1 MYGAVRHYPRSCYSY
16 NEIATRNAKREY
28 DKKKKLWYKE
38 AERLYPN
45 YWNIDIRERIK
56 LRSIIN
62 ESIGFDFR

>member
-1 MYGAVRHYPRSCYSY
+1 MSRYPKEYFLI
-16 NEIATRNAKREY
+16 NETATRNAKAEY

-56 LRSIIN
+56 LRDIVS
-62 ESIGFDFR
+62 ESIGFYI